1 MTDFLQS
8 CRSDAGISVDA
19 LNAMLNHHKLC
30 PCTSQEKTFREN
42 LDYLLKEIVEISEV
56 RTLEKFLDEASDVAW
71 AFNALVDRVI
81 IPFEDLHLKKCQER
95 VRLTGCA
102 RSSRHRGCR

>member
-1 MTDFLQS
+1 
-8 CRSDAGISVDA
+8 
-19 LNAMLNHHKLC
+19 MLNHHKLC
-30 PCTSQEKTFREN
+30 PCTSQEKTLSQR
-42 LDYLLKEIVEISEV
+42 LDYLLKEVKEISEV
-56 RTLEKFLDEASDVAW
+56 KNLDQFLDEASDIAW
-71 AFNALVDRVI
+71 AINALVDKVV